1 MAEVFQMNADLVGAA
16 CFGLALNECFA
27 IARIEDAVVS
37 ERLASTLDNRHFLP
51 VDGMATDGGID
62 FAVGHA
68 GDSID
73 EGEVGFFHIPRGELI
88 GERAVDLLGFGNDEA
103 ARSFLVE
110 AVDDTRALGAAHDF
124 DARAVVQ
131 KSVSEGSFAVACAG
145 MDDETSGLVEDEE
158 EFVLEENP
166 QRHFLG
172 GERRG
177 CGFLWDFQNHRVSF
191 AQNER
196 GFGRIAIHERTAVA
210 DETLQAGTG
219 KIGAER
225 TKESVEALAGMGV
238 VDQGFHAIGRRIG
251 HDSDASAF
259 SPSP

>member
-1 MAEVFQMNADLVGAA
+1 MNADLVGAA

-27 IARIEDAVVS
+27 IARIENAVVS
-37 ERLASTLDNRHFLP
+37 EGLASTLHNRHFLP
-51 VDGMATDGGID
+51 VDGMASDGGID

-73 EGEVGFFHIPRGELI
+73 KSEIGFFHIPRGELI
-88 GERAVDLLGFGNDEA
+88 SERAVDLLGFCNDEA
-103 ARSFLVE
+103 AGSFLIE
-110 AVDDTRALGAAHDF
+110 AVDDTRALGAADDF
-124 DARAVVQ
+124 DTRAVVQ
-131 KSVSEGSFAVACAG
+131 KSVGEGSLAVACAG
-145 MDDETSGLVEDEE
+145 MDDETGGLVEDEE
-158 EFVLEENP
+158 EIVLEENP

-177 CGFLWDFQNHRVSF
+177 GGFLGNLQNQGVSF

-196 GFGRIAIHERTAVA
+196 GFSGIAVHKRTAVTN
-210 DETLQAGTG
+210 ETLQAGTR

-238 VDQGFHAIGRRIG
+238 VDQGFHAVGRRIG
-251 HDSDASAF
+251 HDSHASAF

>member
-27 IARIEDAVVS
+27 IARIEDAVVR
-37 ERLASTLDNRHFLP
+37 EGLASTLHNRHFLP
-51 VDGMATDGGID
+51 VDGMSTDGGIN
-62 FAVGHA
+62 FAVGHS
-68 GDSID
+68 GRSID

-131 KSVSEGSFAVACAG
+131 KSVSEGSLAVACAG

-158 EFVLEENP
+158 KFVLEENP

-177 CGFLWDFQNHRVSF
+177 GGFLWDFQNHRVSF